1 VNSAQKQKKITLN
14 QLKMLYFIPMLKDQK
29 RNNCNF
35 IHYSLALWEVDLHK
49 LTQGVKHRTF

>member
-35 IHYSLALWEVDLHK
+35 IHYSLALREVGMAITRQK
-49 LTQGVKHRTF
+49 